1 MKDRINRILNL
12 SVDDNQ
18 KWILIFS
25 FITCLI
31 LSFTSPII
39 SQTLYVLLP
48 TRWFAF
54 SSLIGSISGLLVG
67 VIWKGTIRKFAIK
80 NFLIITIS
88 ECLICFGIGIY
99 MAFFDG
105 SIWVYAITEL
115 IYTNLISR
123 FVLKAQMYF
132 KSKLWNDKKRENYD
146 NNESII
152 LYLSMIFGYL
162 LAIIYVPT
170 FTFSM
175 FLFGFCCL
183 IDDTGWI
190 IVFIKNKQ
198 YLNKEL

>member
-1 MKDRINRILNL
+1 MKDRIKRILNL

-31 LSFTSPII
+31 LAFTAPII
-39 SQTLYVLLP
+39 NQTLYILLP

-54 SSLIGSISGLLVG
+54 SSLIGSVSGLLIG
-67 VIWKGTIRKFAIK
+67 VIWKGSVREFAIK
-80 NFLIITIS
+80 KFLIITIS

-99 MAFFDG
+99 MAFFNG
-105 SIWVYAITEL
+105 NIWIYAITEL

-132 KSKLWNDKKRENYD
+132 KSKLWNGKKRENYD

-198 YLNKEL
+198 SLNKEL

>member
-1 MKDRINRILNL
+1 MNKIKRILNL

-31 LSFTSPII
+31 LSFTAPII
-39 SQTLYVLLP
+39 HQTLYVLLP

-54 SSLIGSISGLLVG
+54 SSLIGSISGLFVG
-67 VIWKGTIRKFAIK
+67 IIWKGNIRKFAINK
-80 NFLIITIS
+80 FLIITIS
-88 ECLICFGIGIY
+88 ECLICFGVGIY
-99 MAFFDG
+99 MAFFG
-105 SIWVYAITEL
+105 GNIWVYAITQL
-115 IYTNLISR
+115 IYVNLISR
-123 FVLKAQMYF
+123 FVYKAQMYF
-132 KSKLWNDKKRENYD
+132 KSKLWNGKKRENYD

-198 YLNKEL
+198 SLNKEL